1 MEEIAGVGVDAV
13 NSRLAENVS
22 RVIDLADEF
31 AIPVS
36 SSRDERERAGIVVLE
51 PEPEHITVLSASLHN
66 HGVTATTRLGSVRL
80 SVHAVLSEDTVEML
94 RGAFV
99 SFNTAAT
106 Y

>member
-1 MEEIAGVGVDAV
+1 MSVRVV
-13 NSRLAENVS
+13 RLGSPRAP
-22 RVIDLADEF
+22 DE
-31 AIPVS
+31 
-36 SSRDERERAGIVVLE
+36 G
-51 PEPEHITVLSASLHN
+51 
-66 HGVTATTRLGSVRL
+66 TRLGTVRL